1 MTDHDPQAVA
11 EVERV
16 FLQVA
21 YELLDGDVPGELVL
35 AGAERFARDFS
46 EAVADMRRRFAQ

>member
-1 MTDHDPQAVA
+1 MEHDPQAVA
-11 EVERV
+11 EVENV

-21 YELLDGDVPGELVL
+21 YHLLDQDVPGELVL